1 MDNNLKNQ
9 NNFIDLLIYKELNI
23 HLKLKNNSKL
33 NTSIYDVYP
42 DFDWELYKELNPY
55 LYILGLRTKSDYENN
70 YLLDG
75 RYRGRAYKKSEKKKY
90 SFHVLLATVG
100 KDSIFTMLNLL
111 MYQLNEND
119 YLTIVFDGS
128 ENTKN
133 LENVKNFVNDFV
145 CNITIIIEENN
156 LGYWGHG
163 IRNKHNNLE
172 GDFVFHIDD
181 DDIILEDTFEIIRKH
196 CKNIDTVYIFKIIL
210 ENNDIIWKK
219 KNIEINKI
227 STQCGIIPTHINK
240 NGYWELKYGGDYNF
254 YKELSK
260 TYDFLFI
267 DKIIYKKL

>member
-23 HLKLKNNSKL
+23 HLKLKDNSKL

-42 DFDWELYKELNPY
+42 DFNWELYKELNPY

-267 DKIIYKKL
+267 DKIIYKKI